1 MGENIANSTTNQG
14 LISKLHKPLGF
25 LDRKSV
31 V

>member
-1 MGENIANSTTNQG
+1 MIIWQRWGILAFLFVG
-14 LISKLHKPLGF
+14 VGVGLGF